1 MPGCDRVGASLG
13 RAGRAQLLPA
23 HLAPP
28 PPYRFELLGR
38 REMVE
43 TIAILIAPPQPP
55 RSPRDPATRV
65 SGTSGN

>member
-1 MPGCDRVGASLG
+1 MIGLG
-13 RAGRAQLLPA
+13 RAWGARGAHNYYLP

-55 RSPRDPATRV
+55 RLPRDPATRV